1 MLLWPFLIFIFIRSR
16 TYSYCRATAGSSL
29 AALLA
34 GQIPKNRP
42 TQAEKV
48 IEPKIAMTGITKGN
62 SEIEAAK
69 KYIKVPTKAPIM
81 PPITHKI
88 A

>member
-1 MLLWPFLIFIFIRSR
+1 LFLIFTFIRSK
-16 TYSYCRATAGSSL
+16 TYSYCKATAGSSF

-48 IEPKIAMTGITKGN
+48 IEPKIAKTGTTKGS
-62 SEIEAAK
+62 SENEAAK
-69 KYIKVPTKAPIM
+69 K
-81 PPITHKI
+81 
-88 A
+88 